1 MPLRRLAGRD
11 RSEFANWGLG
21 ALLAL
26 TAGTVDVCGFL
37 AYHQF
42 TSHMSGLTATIA
54 ATFVTDGPRVI
65 LRPLAV
71 LCAFLAGAA
80 VCSVLVNWSRRR
92 DYESVFAVPL
102 LLESVL
108 LAILPFLA
116 TLLAAAHTS
125 ETVLLAVM
133 AFSMGLQ
140 NAAGAKISGAQ
151 LRTTHVT
158 GMVTDIGIE
167 LGRALYWNHS
177 PQHELIRS
185 RARLLLLKS
194 LLVGLFLTGG
204 LLAALGYPRFGL
216 RLLWP
221 LAFALA
227 AITVLPVATDL
238 RGR

>member
-11 RSEFANWGLG
+11 RSETANWALG

-26 TAGTVDVCGFL
+26 TAGTVDVSGFL
-37 AYHQF
+37 AYSQF

-54 ATFVTDGPRVI
+54 ATLVTEGPRVM

-71 LCAFLAGAA
+71 LFAFLGGAA
-80 VCSVLVNWSRRR
+80 LCSILVNWSRRR

-108 LAILPFLA
+108 LATIPCLTLLPVRAPA
-116 TLLAAAHTS
+116 TL
-125 ETVLLAVM
+125 LLAVM
-133 AFSMGLQ
+133 ALSMGLQ
-140 NAAGAKISGAQ
+140 NAAGAKISGAA

-167 LGRALYWNHS
+167 LGRALYWNQS
-177 PQHELIRS
+177 TRLEPVRS
-185 RARLLLLKS
+185 RARLLWLKT
-194 LLVGLFLTGG
+194 LLVALFLLGG
-204 LLAALGYPRFGL
+204 VLAAFGYPKFGL

-221 LAFALA
+221 FALVLA
-227 AITVLPVATDL
+227 LITAIPVATDL
-238 RGR
+238 RNR